1 MLRFQDYFFQLVNAL
16 LVTYFGWWLN
26 NHKKH

>member
-1 MLRFQDYFFQLVNAL
+1 MHFSDYFFQLINAL
-16 LVTYFGWWLN
+16 LVTAFGWWLN